1 VVSAPVGFEG
11 RVAVVTGG
19 GRGLGRAYCLE
30 LARRGAAVVVNDV
43 APEHAGSVVTEI
55 ETMGGRATVS
65 NDSVTTTDGAAAI
78 IATAVDRFGTLD
90 AVVNNAGFLRNAY
103 FEDQTPAMLDAI
115 LDVHVRGAFFV
126 TQAAWPIMRAKSY
139 GRVVMTSSA
148 GGMFAMQGEAN
159 YAAAKA
165 GVFGLTKALAFE
177 GRDLGVLVNAVLPH
191 AATTISVNDPVPGH
205 REHFKPGIAEALA
218 PTRTVEA
225 VAPLVAYLCSA
236 ACAVTGEAFAAGCG
250 RFARVFVAE
259 TQGWTAPDASV
270 SIEDVIQHLEEIR
283 SQDRYHVPEHLY
295 EELELFAR
303 ARGWTA
309 PA

>member
-1 VVSAPVGFEG
+1 VVSASVA

-30 LARRGAAVVVNDV
+30 LARQGTAVVVNDV
-43 APEHAGSVVTEI
+43 APEHADAVVAEI
-55 ETMGGRATVS
+55 EAVGGAAVAS
-65 NDSVTTTDGAAAI
+65 NDSVATPDGAAAI
-78 IATAVDRFGTLD
+78 VATAVERLGRLD
-90 AVVNNAGFLRNAY
+90 AVINNAGFLRNGY
-103 FEDQTPAMLDAI
+103 FEEQTPAMLDAI

-126 TQAAWPIMRAKSY
+126 TQAAWPVLRSNGA

-165 GVFGLTKALAFE
+165 GVYGLMKALAFE
-177 GRDLGVLVNAVLPH
+177 GRTLGISVNAVLPH

-205 REHFKPGIAEALA
+205 REHFKPGISEALA
-218 PTRTVEA
+218 PTRTPEA
-225 VAPLVAYLCSA
+225 VAPFVAYLCSPG
-236 ACAVTGEAFAAGCG
+236 CAVTGEAFAVGAG

-259 TQGWTAPDASV
+259 TRGWTAPDANVSV
-270 SIEDVIQHLEEIR
+270 EDVAAHLDEIR
-283 SQDRYHVPEHLY
+283 DQGGYRVPEHLY
-295 EELELFAR
+295 EEIELFAA
-303 ARGWTA
+303 ARGWTP